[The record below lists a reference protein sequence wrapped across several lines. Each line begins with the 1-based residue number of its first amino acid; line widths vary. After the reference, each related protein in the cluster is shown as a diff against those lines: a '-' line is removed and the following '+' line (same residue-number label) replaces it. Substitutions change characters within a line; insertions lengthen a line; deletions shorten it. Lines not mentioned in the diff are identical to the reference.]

1 MTKEKDIEK
10 LLELR
15 KKLKSK
21 KPDFY
26 RHLWWKKPKFSNE
39 PKWRKPKGT
48 DNKMRLKK
56 KGYPPLVEVGYRSPR
71 LVRGLHPSGRI
82 PVVVH
87 NVKEL
92 EDLDPDKYIV
102 YIGRTVGLRKKIE
115 IMKHAINKGFKVAN
129 PIPLTTSGL
138 EVEEQ

>member
-1 MTKEKDIEK
+1 MSGEKDLGK

-26 RHLWWKKPKFSNE
+26 RHLWWKKPKFKND
-39 PKWRKPKGT
+39 PKWRKPKGS
-48 DNKMRLKK
+48 DNKMRLKR
-56 KGYPPLVEVGYRSPR
+56 KGYPPIVEVGYRSPR
-71 LVRGLHPSGRI
+71 LVRGLHPSGLK

-87 NVKEL
+87 NPDEL
-92 EDLDPDKYIV
+92 DRLDPETMII

-115 IMKHAINKGFKVAN
+115 IMKKAIEKGFKIAN
-129 PIPLTTSGL
+129 PITS
-138 EVEEQ
+138 VETGE